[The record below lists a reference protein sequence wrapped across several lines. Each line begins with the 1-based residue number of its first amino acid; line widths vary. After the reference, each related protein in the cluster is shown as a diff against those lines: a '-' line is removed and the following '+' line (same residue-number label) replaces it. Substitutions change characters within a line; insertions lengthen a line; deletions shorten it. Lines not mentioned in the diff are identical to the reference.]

1 MALSTNPDIS
11 AALFSTTSTASSDLD
26 TATGFNRSDDN
37 TEANVDISSTAHSG
51 SGHRFWLCKECH
63 QTKAAITHMYDA
75 PSTSQANGH
84 MEDVHRINRG
94 GKMSPRRKKQRT
106 LFDMVGLDARQGKD
120 QAVMN
125 AFITSFDPL
134 RFQRLLIR
142 WVACDNVPFN
152 TLESP
157 YFRELMEYANSA
169 IIESGSLPTHNTM
182 REWIVR
188 TFNRH
193 KGVVTELL
201 GRSLSRI
208 NVSFDVWTSRKFTSL
223 LGLTVHFLDDEGKFR
238 TFLLGL
244 PQIEGRHCGEN
255 LAGRVSE
262 IIYEY
267 GFEGRMG
274 YFVTDNAESNDTRLE
289 ELATELGFNKQHY
302 RLRCCGH
309 IINLVARSILFGT
322 DADAFEEDCQADKE
336 LQDEMRL
343 WRAKGP
349 IGKLHNIVHWVQRSG
364 QRIDKLHKLQSIEN
378 TALGLEDRST
388 YDVITDNATRWNSS
402 EAMMERGYQLR
413 NPLDSLVQAEVTEWD
428 QGYGKYGAIWEVLL
442 TMEWLLQHLEDSK
455 LQHEQDEEP
464 YLRIGCNLGWMKLDK
479 YYTLTEDSPVYLA
492 SLVLH
497 PAFRWPSVESQ
508 WADHPDW
515 LERGK
520 IAVRELWE
528 EYQKLPIEQ
537 DTIPEQPTAARK
549 TTDLDDFMA
558 SARKLS
564 TQRAPSAPPTRDE
577 YAEWLSTSDP
587 GDCLV
592 DNPIQYW
599 LLRRRQYPRLSRMAI
614 DLFSVPAMSSEPERI
629 FSLAGQM
636 VTPPRKR
643 LQADIVGAARCI
655 SSWEKSGAIEI
666 SK

>member
-26 TATGFNRSDDN
+26 TATGFNRSDNN

-51 SGHRFWLCKECH
+51 YEGIDWNRLPGYLASKQRRRQRTGWVWEHGYDIEKDSSGHRFWLCKECH

-75 PSTSQANGH
+75 ASTSQANGH

-94 GKMSPRRKKQRT
+94 GKMAPRRKKQRT

-208 NVSFDVWTSRKFTSL
+208 NVSFDMWTSRKFTSL

-267 GFEGRMG
+267 GFEGRVG
-274 YFVTDNAESNDTRLE
+274 YFVTDNAESNDTCLE
-289 ELATELGFNKQHY
+289 ELATELGFNKQHH

-428 QGYGKYGAIWEVLL
+428 QYVAMRTGSGTRPMPKRSRKKPAIV
-442 TMEWLLQHLEDSK
+442 D
-455 LQHEQDEEP
+455 
-464 YLRIGCNLGWMKLDK
+464 DK
-479 YYTLTEDSPVYLA
+479 
-492 SLVLH
+492 
-497 PAFRWPSVESQ
+497 
-508 WADHPDW
+508 
-515 LERGK
+515 
-520 IAVRELWE
+520 
-528 EYQKLPIEQ
+528 
-537 DTIPEQPTAARK
+537 
-549 TTDLDDFMA
+549 
-558 SARKLS
+558 
-564 TQRAPSAPPTRDE
+564 
-577 YAEWLSTSDP
+577 
-587 GDCLV
+587 
-592 DNPIQYW
+592 
-599 LLRRRQYPRLSRMAI
+599 
-614 DLFSVPAMSSEPERI
+614 MSSEDWAVIAEY
-629 FSLAGQM
+629 LAILKPLKIA
-636 VTPPRKR
+636 TKR
-643 LQADIVGAARCI
+643 LEGRPEEGMVSRF
-655 SSWEKSGAIEI
+655 
-666 SK
+666 